1 MKIIFRN
8 ISLAAIIALISI
20 ALFDSCRKAP
30 INGKLDGQWQIMSIN
45 SVDDDTQLLPENTF
59 RYVCINL
66 HVIQFTGNGGGISGN
81 MHYDKSEKIIFCDF
95 PYNTEGAAFKHL
107 ENYGIYEN
115 PAKLEILTLTS
126 SKLVYKTSGAIVTC
140 RKY

>member
-1 MKIIFRN
+1 MKNIFRK
-8 ISLAAIIALISI
+8 IFLAAIIAITSI
-20 ALFDSCRKAP
+20 ALLESCRKAP

-45 SVDDDTQLLPENTF
+45 SVDDDTQLLPENAL

-66 HVIQFTGNGGGISGN
+66 HVIQLTGGGTVSGN
-81 MHYDKSEKIIFCDF
+81 MHYDKSEQFINCDF
-95 PYNTEGAAFKHL
+95 PYNTEGLTFSRL

-126 SKLVYKTSGAIVTC
+126 SKLVYKSSGAIVTC